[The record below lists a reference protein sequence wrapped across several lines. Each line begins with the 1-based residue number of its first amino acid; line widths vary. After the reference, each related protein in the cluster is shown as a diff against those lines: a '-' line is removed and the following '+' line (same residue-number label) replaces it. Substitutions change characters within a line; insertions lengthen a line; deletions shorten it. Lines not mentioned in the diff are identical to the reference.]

1 LNLHSDF
8 ILSYLGE
15 VPKAEGA
22 GIFIL
27 LQIMD
32 IPIQF
37 NRQRVLVTKKVNDKS
52 CNTCASTQVQV

>member
-1 LNLHSDF
+1 M
-8 ILSYLGE
+8 
-15 VPKAEGA
+15 AEGA